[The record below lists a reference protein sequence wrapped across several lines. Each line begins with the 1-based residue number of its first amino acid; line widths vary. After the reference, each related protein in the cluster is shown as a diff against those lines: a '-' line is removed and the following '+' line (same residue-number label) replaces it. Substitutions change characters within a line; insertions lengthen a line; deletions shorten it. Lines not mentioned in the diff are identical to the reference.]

1 MQISDRQGPE
11 VRREDLL
18 KKGMG
23 KAFEISLVHGN
34 DCCGR
39 SIYLPTY
46 LSIYPSVHSSIHP
59 STHQPT
65 HPPIYPPICTY
76 IHTCVSVYTY
86 THTDE

>member
-65 HPPIYPPICTY
+65 HPPTTIPLLDNQLSQVFPRDT
-76 IHTCVSVYTY
+76 SK
-86 THTDE
+86 